1 MRDTSSRLKVLSS
14 GVFCLVLTF
23 GIGRFAYTPLLPIMF
38 EQTLLNEVLGGWLAT
53 INYIGYMLGAITAT
67 LVGDLVI
74 KDRLYR
80 FGLILAVVTTL
91 MMGLGENVWLW
102 GFSRFIAGF
111 GSATGLLIGSGLMMN
126 WLLRHHHRS
135 EMGLH
140 FGGVGL
146 GIVVVAL
153 LLEWLGDVLNW
164 SELWLMFSAIG
175 ALLAIPAWR
184 WLPKPDTGGI
194 TISGAIL
201 QDKPPSKRFL
211 RLMMVVYFCAG
222 FGFVVSA
229 TFIVALVEQQPAL
242 QGKGGVAFLILGLAA
257 MPACLIWDVL
267 SRHFGILNSLLLAF
281 FIHGVGIVLPA
292 LNDSLSFVL
301 MSAVL
306 YGFTFI
312 GIVSIVLTMAGRFYP
327 TKPAKLMGKLTI
339 SYGVP
344 QILAPTIAGYIV
356 SATGSYNGALFSAT
370 AFVGV
375 GFITICAIK
384 LWAYDDLNKLE
395 SPDFSI

>member
-1 MRDTSSRLKVLSS
+1 MKDTSSRLKVLSS

-38 EQTLLNEVLGGWLAT
+38 EQTRLDEVLGGWLAT
-53 INYIGYMLGAITAT
+53 INYMGYMLGAITAS
-67 LVGDLVI
+67 LVGNLVI

-91 MMGLGENVWLW
+91 MMGLGENIWLW

-140 FGGVGL
+140 FGGIGL

-153 LLEWLGDVLNW
+153 LLEWLGDALNW
-164 SELWLMFSAIG
+164 SELWLMFAVVG

-184 WLPKPDTGGI
+184 WLPKPDTRGI
-194 TISGAIL
+194 TISGATL
-201 QDKPPSKRFL
+201 KDNPPSKRFL
-211 RLMMVVYFCAG
+211 RLMMAVYFCAG

-242 QGKGGVAFLILGLAA
+242 QGKGEVAFLILGLAA
-257 MPACLIWDVL
+257 MPACLIWDLL

-292 LNDSLSFVL
+292 LTDSLLFVL
-301 MSAVL
+301 MSAVF
-306 YGFTFI
+306 YGFTFV

-327 TKPAKLMGKLTI
+327 TKPANLMGKLTI

-344 QILAPTIAGYIV
+344 QILAPTITGYIV
-356 SATGSYNGALFSAT
+356 SATGSYNDALLLAT

-375 GFITICAIK
+375 GFIIICIIK
-384 LWAYDDLNKLE
+384 LWADGDLNKLE
-395 SPDFSI
+395 SVTSAI